1 MLALGVITYL
11 LAAALPRI
19 DEKETVKINF
29 LERMARSEIPEKID
43 LVLNKYLE
51 KFLRRAKIWTLKIDN
66 SINSFLGRVKAK
78 EEKDAKSLDHLTKGT
93 QNSENN
99 NIEVK

>member
-1 MLALGVITYL
+1 MLTYL

-43 LVLNKYLE
+43 LALNKYLE
-51 KFLRRAKIWTLKIDN
+51 KLLRRAKVLTLKIDN
-66 SINSFLGRVKAK
+66 GINSFLGRVKTK
-78 EEKDAKSLDHLTKGT
+78 EEKEERDLAHLTKT
-93 QNSENN
+93 PEKSENN
-99 NIEVK
+99 IES